1 MANSPLNQPT
11 LALIKIWGIQRE
23 LVICHHKYGIKP
35 AFFKI
40 IMDNLRTHEYL
51 YKKILLCAHSFL
63 LLFASLQTSDT

>member
-23 LVICHHKYGIKP
+23 LVICHYKYGIKP

-40 IMDNLRTHEYL
+40 IMDNLHSHVYL
-51 YKKILLCAHSFL
+51 YKKDSVCV
-63 LLFASLQTSDT
+63 